1 MLSCPHPLTP
11 CLGRECERART
22 SIYTHTY
29 THTRSI
35 SVHVHNRSEMVLQRN
50 SFYACTSPVGTL
62 ENSFQR
68 RLSEMPARLYTIT
81 VDCWKLSPDRFS
93 WNRCPIIL
101 SSRATRK
108 TTCYA
113 LFGAFFFSFFFFS
126 TENIRSIFVQ
136 PPPSFNA
143 IPDILPNPLLFGTI
157 AIFRLSLLLN
167 FTLLKNKLR

>member
-136 PPPSFNA
+136 PLPSFNA

-157 AIFRLSLLLN
+157 AIFRLSI
-167 FTLLKNKLR
+167 FY

>member
-1 MLSCPHPLTP
+1 
-11 CLGRECERART
+11 
-22 SIYTHTY
+22 
-29 THTRSI
+29 
-35 SVHVHNRSEMVLQRN
+35 MVLQRN
-50 SFYACTSPVGTL
+50 SFYACTSPAGTL

-113 LFGAFFFSFFFFS
+113 LFDAFFFFFFFFQ
-126 TENIRSIFVQ
+126 RKIFVRFSRNLLPRSTGYQ
-136 PPPSFNA
+136 
-143 IPDILPNPLLFGTI
+143 IPFLTRYYSEQLRFFVYPFTKFYAVEKQSYVRIIIIVT
-157 AIFRLSLLLN
+157 LSESNL
-167 FTLLKNKLR
+167 TSPV